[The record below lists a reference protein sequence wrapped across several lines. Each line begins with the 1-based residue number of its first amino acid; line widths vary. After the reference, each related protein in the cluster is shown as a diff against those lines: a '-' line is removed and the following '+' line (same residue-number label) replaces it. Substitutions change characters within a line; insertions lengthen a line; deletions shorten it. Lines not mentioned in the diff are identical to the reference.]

1 MMNEGHLRRKEYPKQ
16 RLGIVREG
24 YGMRE
29 CQPVSVTGGCMLLYF
44 CVCSVLCGYIFGIGE
59 REERETEGE

>member
-1 MMNEGHLRRKEYPKQ
+1 M
-16 RLGIVREG
+16 
-24 YGMRE
+24 E
-29 CQPVSVTGGCMLLYF
+29 CGNGQPVSVTGGCMLLYF